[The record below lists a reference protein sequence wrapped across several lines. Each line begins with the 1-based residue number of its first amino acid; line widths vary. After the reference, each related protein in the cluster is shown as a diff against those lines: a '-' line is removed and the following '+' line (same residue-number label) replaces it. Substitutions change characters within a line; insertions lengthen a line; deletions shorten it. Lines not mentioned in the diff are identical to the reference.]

1 MAAIEFRDVT
11 KRYGETVVLRRFSL
25 CVEPGERIAMI
36 GRSGCGKTTV
46 LKLVN
51 ALLTPDE
58 GEVWVNG
65 ENVRQANQILLRRQI
80 GYVIQNVGLFP
91 HLNIE
96 KNIAYVPSLSRAWT
110 KPQRKQEAARL
121 LSLVGLESDM
131 AKRYPAELSG
141 GQKQRVGI
149 ARALAAQPKILLMDE
164 PFGAVDEITR
174 RSLQEELL
182 RLCGELSLTVL
193 FVTHDIREAM
203 KIGSRVL
210 VMDAGEISQLAS
222 PGEIL
227 QSPENEFVRE
237 LVSGIGCQ

>member
-1 MAAIEFRDVT
+1 MAAIEFREVT
-11 KRYGETVVLRRFSL
+11 KRYGEHTVLRGFSL
-25 CVEPGERIAMI
+25 IVEPGERIAMI

-46 LKLVN
+46 LKMVN

-58 GEVWVNG
+58 GAVLVNG
-65 ENVRQANQILLRRQI
+65 TDVREQSQILLRREI

-96 KNIAYVPSLSRAWT
+96 KNIAYVPSLSRTWS
-110 KPQRKQEAARL
+110 KPQRKQQVARL
-121 LSLVGLESDM
+121 LEQVGLEPTM
-131 AKRYPAELSG
+131 ARRYPSELSG

-174 RSLQEELL
+174 RSLQDELL

-210 VMDAGEISQLAS
+210 VMDEGELLQVAGPEQ
-222 PGEIL
+222 IL
-227 QSPENEFVRE
+227 EMPANNFVRE
-237 LVSGIGCQ
+237 LVSGI

>member
-1 MAAIEFRDVT
+1 MAAIEFRGVT
-11 KRYGETVVLRRFSL
+11 KRYGESVVLRDFSL
-25 CVEPGERIAMI
+25 SVEPGERIAMI

-46 LKLVN
+46 LKMVN
-51 ALLTPDE
+51 ALLSPDE
-58 GEVWVNG
+58 GQVLVNG
-65 ENVRQANQILLRRQI
+65 ENVLQTNQILLRRQI
-80 GYVIQNVGLFP
+80 GYVIQSVGLFP

-96 KNIAYVPSLSRAWT
+96 KNIAYVPSLSRAWP
-110 KPQRKQEAARL
+110 KPQRQQEVARL
-121 LSLVGLESDM
+121 MALVGLEGNM
-131 AKRYPAELSG
+131 AKRYPSELSG

-182 RLCGELSLTVL
+182 RLSGELSLTVL

-222 PGEIL
+222 PEEIL
-227 QSPENEFVRE
+227 QSPANAFVRE
-237 LVSGIGCQ
+237 LVCGI